1 MTALKLKNEL
11 MRIISN
17 TDDIDILMKIKD
29 TAIAI
34 QEQADG
40 LTEDEL
46 KLIEKSEESIQAGR
60 VQSHKEVRESVA
72 AFFKAKKTD

>member
-1 MTALKLKNEL
+1 MQ
-11 MRIISN
+11 IISN

-40 LTEDEL
+40 LTEDQL
-46 KLIEKSEESIQAGR
+46 KLIEKSEESIREGR
-60 VQSHKEVRESVA
+60 VQSHKEVQESVA
-72 AFFKAKKTD
+72 AYFEAK